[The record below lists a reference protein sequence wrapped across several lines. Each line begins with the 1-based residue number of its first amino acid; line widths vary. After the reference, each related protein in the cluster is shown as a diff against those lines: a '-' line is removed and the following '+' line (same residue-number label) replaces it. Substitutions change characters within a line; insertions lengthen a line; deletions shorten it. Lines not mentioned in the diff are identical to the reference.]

1 MGWLLPFAVCA
12 SSNTDRIVVIRSTIP
27 AEPVI
32 LVFMKSMGKG
42 VLSPVYGLTALFLV
56 LCSNAALALGLGDIR
71 VLSKP
76 GQPLVAEIPV
86 ISNEAGELDDVRV
99 ALASPRP
106 SPGLDW
112 SAPTVF

>member
-1 MGWLLPFAVCA
+1 
-12 SSNTDRIVVIRSTIP
+12 
-27 AEPVI
+27 
-32 LVFMKSMGKG
+32 MGKG
-42 VLSPVYGLTALFLV
+42 VLSPVYGLTAFFLA

-99 ALASPRP
+99 ALASPETFARVGLERP
-106 SPGLDW
+106 NGFLDDLQFQF
-112 SAPTVF
+112 SKDRRGRAVVRVTSNQ